1 MSRYETFGATLTT
14 LLIGLAFCAWD
25 REGTANLENLA
36 DENGREKQGGQDFR
50 KTFAA
55 GGPTAGRLG
64 AINART
70 AAWRNVWIAA
80 ISSASFAVKQLAFD
94 IPSFNAAGALDGG
107 AVPPVRSPY
116 KHHIFVPSAGC
127 LCDDADRERTTP
139 CRRRLVRR
147 PSRRAGA
154 AHRRATTPWCRP
166 GTRQQDRHCMMPVVA
181 IPNFRHRTVRC
192 GFRCVNG

>member
-1 MSRYETFGATLTT
+1 LTT

-80 ISSASFAVKQLAFD
+80 ISSASFAVSNWPSIYQALTPLARSMAG
-94 IPSFNAAGALDGG
+94 PSLRCAHRTSTTSSCRQRILQRG
-107 AVPPVRSPY
+107 R
-116 KHHIFVPSAGC
+116 
-127 LCDDADRERTTP
+127 LCDDADREGTTP

-181 IPNFRHRTVRC
+181 IPNFSTGRFDA
-192 GFRCVNG
+192 GFGA